1 MIDMQLNELVT
12 VFSSPFFIA
21 TLSVYMIGA
30 SYTDI
35 KDMIIMNESN
45 FVMICLAML
54 YHFYISKT
62 GTMTA
67 LIGAL
72 SGFLIIL
79 IPAVITNARMGGD
92 IKFAAGLGSWL
103 GFTGLVPVLIAGT
116 AIFIAYCII
125 TKKSRRDFVP
135 FAPFMSIGVIIV
147 TIIVNFA
154 SNFMNTWIALSCATI
169 ILLIAIRELRDP
181 ELMVRRAIW

>member
-79 IPAVITNARMGGD
+79 IPAVIT
-92 IKFAAGLGSWL
+92 
-103 GFTGLVPVLIAGT
+103 
-116 AIFIAYCII
+116 
-125 TKKSRRDFVP
+125 KKSRRDFVP